1 MFDLN
6 GKGTVTFGTFVL
18 VILLQGAESNELL
31 LITLS
36 LICQIFIV
44 KKRNIPEVRAL
55 NSQEVTQRISF
66 SPGGSFNSLD

>member
-55 NSQEVTQRISF
+55 NSQEVTQRIYF

>member
-44 KKRNIPEVRAL
+44 KKRNIPEVL